1 MSKCID
7 DIIDIGRGSNLLR
20 YKLLSAAVSSF
31 LLIGTMNV
39 AYASSPVLQEKAF
52 IIQPDIQGEVKAT
65 YARSTVDRLNV
76 RTKPNLTASIVEKIG
91 KSKKYEVLDTQE
103 EWVKIKLS
111 DDSSGWVFH
120 QYIEYEKA
128 KPASAEV
135 KPAGA
140 DSTETQ
146 PAAGNDTP
154 QNQATVVNIVDVTNL
169 RSGPGTEYDITGKAQ
184 PGETY
189 PIVETEGDWYLV
201 TLPDQSTAY
210 VASWVV
216 QTDFLSRNGIAIPPA
231 ITDAEFAPALYIY
244 HTHNQESWKN
254 IARNTKGTSVDD
266 PEVNITLVGKHLS
279 QLLQE
284 KGIPALAGEEDITKR
299 LKEENLNFSQSY
311 KVSRKAVEKAMQ
323 EHPSLSYFF
332 DIHRDANVP
341 REKTTATID
350 GKAYARILFVI
361 GTAHAG
367 YEENKAFAEA
377 LNELLNEKYP
387 GLSRGI
393 LTKSVH
399 QGNGEYNQSLSPGS
413 LLMEIGGTNNT
424 LQESLHAAEAIA
436 DVFAEYYGSRDAS
449 APDKQLAAVKATKR
463 NA

>member
-1 MSKCID
+1 M
-7 DIIDIGRGSNLLR
+7 LR
-20 YKLLSAAVSSF
+20 YKLLSAAVGSF

-39 AYASSPVLQEKAF
+39 ADASSPILQEKVS
-52 IIQPDIQGEVKAT
+52 IIQPDAQGEVIAA

-76 RTKPNLTASIVEKIG
+76 RTKPNLTSSIIQKIG
-91 KSKKYEVLDTQE
+91 KSKRYAVLDTQE

-111 DDSSGWVFH
+111 DDSAGWVFH
-120 QYIEYEKA
+120 EYIEYEKA
-128 KPASAEV
+128 KPANAAV

-140 DSTETQ
+140 DNSEAQ
-146 PAAGNDTP
+146 PAEGTDTP
-154 QNQATVVNIVDVTNL
+154 LNQATVVNIVDVTNL
-169 RSGPGTEYDITGKAQ
+169 RSGPGTECDITGKAQ

-189 PIVETEGDWYLV
+189 PIVEAEGDWYLV

-216 QTDFLSRNGIAIPPA
+216 QTDFLSRNGISVPTA
-231 ITDAEFAPALYIY
+231 ITDTEFAPALYIY

-254 IARNTKGTSVDD
+254 IARNTRGTSVDD
-266 PEVNITLVGKHLS
+266 PEVNITLVGKRLG

-284 KGIPALAGEEDITKR
+284 KGIPAITGEEDFTKK

-311 KVSRKAVEKAMQ
+311 KVSRKAVEQAM
-323 EHPSLSYFF
+323 ENYPSLSYFF

-341 REKTTATID
+341 REKTTATIE
-350 GKAYARILFVI
+350 GKSYARILFVI

-367 YEENKAFAEA
+367 YKDNKAFAEA

-399 QGNGEYNQSLSPGS
+399 QGNGEYNQSISPGS
-413 LLMEIGGTNNT
+413 LLLEIGGTNNT
-424 LQESLHAAEAIA
+424 LQESLHAAEALA
-436 DVFAEYYGSRDAS
+436 DVFAEYYGYGAGDDTSS
-449 APDKQLAAVKATKR
+449 DKQLAAVKASKPNT
-463 NA
+463 